1 MVARKWEHLNQRD
14 WLYAGKGKG
23 ANVAAWKQAFFAE
36 LAATMRH
43 SAEYIQTLMDL
54 VKAFDYVPKWLLVR
68 EAIALNYPLKILRL
82 SIATYELNRVIR
94 IGNVVSKT
102 VTAVTGITAG
112 SGFATT
118 EMRLVL
124 IRVVDRA
131 LSLYPTI
138 TPTLFVDDLAAA
150 VCAPAKHAIAQM
162 GGFIEYVARFITDTR
177 QALSPTKC
185 NVTASTKKIGD
196 AVVARWKSKGILIH
210 FQLRVKALGVG
221 TGGWRQEE
229 LHGHANE
236 AHQFHGQGD
245 QVQETEEGGGGHRQ
259 TSQNR
264 HEGHHVQQRHHGG
277 AVWPAQGP
285 KADGRCC
292 ICPGSRHR
300 WAKP

>member
-1 MVARKWEHLNQRD
+1 MSFSTTAKV
-14 WLYAGKGKG
+14 LYKEEGLLRFWKG
-23 ANVAAWKQAFFAE
+23 ANVVAWKQAFFAE

-131 LSLYPTI
+131 LSLYPAI

-150 VCAPAKHAIAQM
+150 VCAPSQTCHC
-162 GGFIEYVARFITDTR
+162 TD
-177 QALSPTKC
+177 
-185 NVTASTKKIGD
+185 
-196 AVVARWKSKGILIH
+196 
-210 FQLRVKALGVG
+210 
-221 TGGWRQEE
+221 GW
-229 LHGHANE
+229 LY
-236 AHQFHGQGD
+236 
-245 QVQETEEGGGGHRQ
+245 
-259 TSQNR
+259 
-264 HEGHHVQQRHHGG
+264 
-277 AVWPAQGP
+277 
-285 KADGRCC
+285 
-292 ICPGSRHR
+292 
-300 WAKP
+300 